1 MKSNKL
7 KSILVLKKIT
17 QSDLA
22 KQKGVTLNTINNQIN
37 GKTLLSTKDISFY
50 CNALSISDPCL
61 ICDIFLESIPEN
73 GKIEHGI

>member
-22 KQKGVTLNTINNQIN
+22 KRKGVTLNTINNQIN
-37 GKTLLSTKDISFY
+37 GKTLLSSKDISFY
-50 CNALSISDPCL
+50 CNALSISDPYI
-61 ICDIFLESIPEN
+61 ICDIFLDSIPKI
-73 GKIEHGI
+73 GKSEREV